1 MFERINQYQR
11 QLLWGVGLIIILL
24 IPAVVAVQQRNW
36 QLREA
41 AAAPTSPA
49 TPTASPSAPPIP
61 TATPDRRATA
71 TTIAATATARVEATK
86 IAVTATADH
95 ERLSA
100 RAKLIFRDEFVDNRN
115 AWYTGLFQEIE
126 TNQIEDGLFKVNWA
140 GRGTSYELYMVRDFS
155 NFIAEIDCQLVEQP
169 AAAGCGLIFSL
180 IDDTGYYKYE
190 LFEDYYR
197 LFLVRAVG
205 EPKILAEGNPAG
217 LITPGMPNR
226 LRIVREGER
235 IRTFLNGTALDEIYD
250 ATYLSGKIGITTSSY
265 TEAGGSVIWFDNF
278 AIWELPS

>member
-1 MFERINQYQR
+1 MFQRINQYQR
-11 QLLWGVGLIIILL
+11 QLLWGIGLIIILL
-24 IPAVVAVQQRNW
+24 IPAVVAVQQRTW

-41 AAAPTSPA
+41 AVAPTSLA
-49 TPTASPSAPPIP
+49 TPTVSPSVTPLP

-71 TTIAATATARVEATK
+71 TTIAATTTAKVEATN

-95 ERLSA
+95 ERLTA

-126 TNQIEDGLFKVNWA
+126 TNLIEDGVFKVNWA

-155 NFIAEIDCQLVEQP
+155 DFIAEIDCQLVEQP
-169 AAAGCGLIFSL
+169 ATASCGLIFSL

-205 EPKILAEGNPAG
+205 EPKILAEGNPAE
-217 LITPGMPNR
+217 LIMLGMPNR

-265 TEAGGSVIWFDNF
+265 TEAGGSAIWFDNF
-278 AIWELPS
+278 VIWELPS